1 MLQYLAI
8 KGEMNIMSI
17 SKMKIT
23 SAGLMLM
30 SALVLTSCGNET
42 HEDTVDFSSEKEVKD
57 KRDTKTNDEK
67 FETHDHLIVDMGK
80 YTYIIRECDENFSN
94 VKVYENYGSIAYD
107 VYDTEGNL
115 LLDARD
121 YGNPQHY
128 VVHDSEQEKEINA
141 IEEKAIEN
149 GAILYRGLTK

>member
-1 MLQYLAI
+1 
-8 KGEMNIMSI
+8 MSI
-17 SKMKIT
+17 NKMKIT

-42 HEDTVDFSSEKEVKD
+42 HEDTVVFSSEKEVKD
-57 KRDTKTNDEK
+57 KKDAETKDEK
-67 FETHDHLIVDMGK
+67 FETHDHLIVDMGE

-94 VKVYENYGSIAYD
+94 VKVYENYGSIGYD

-115 LLDARD
+115 LLDARV
-121 YGNPQHY
+121 YGASQHY
-128 VVHDSEQEKEINA
+128 VVRNSEQEKEVNT

-149 GAILYRGLTK
+149 GAVLYRGLTR